1 MGQGRRY
8 LEPMN
13 STQNT
18 ESVTCPKCDGRKVV
32 NYGRVYDNRGRRS
45 CFACGGVGTINVP
58 AMTAREIE
66 QVRAVAQAQRDHD
79 SKVAALVKTIRTVNA
94 AAASVARD
102 AHGEAQSGPVGGHAP
117 ECLHKTLAALH
128 TLWSRAAAIVD
139 SCIDAGSIRPSQIA
153 ELGFLAED
161 IDAANA
167 AHWQAQRR
175 G

>member
-1 MGQGRRY
+1 
-8 LEPMN
+8 MN
-13 STQNT
+13 TARKT
-18 ESVTCPKCDGRKVV
+18 ESVTCPKCDGHKVV

-45 CFACGGVGTINVP
+45 CFACGGAGTVIVP
-58 AMTAREIE
+58 VMTAREIE
-66 QVRAVAQAQRDHD
+66 RVRAVAQAQRDHD

-102 AHGEAQSGPVGGHAP
+102 AHSEAEFGPTGHHAP
-117 ECLHKTLAALH
+117 ECLHKTLTALH
-128 TLWSRAAAIVD
+128 VIWSRAAAIVD
-139 SCIDAGSIRPSQIA
+139 ACIDAGSVRPSQIA

-167 AHWQAQRR
+167 DHWNAQCR